1 MEFVCPL
8 TSTTGLSGHLNR
20 TKGDA
25 RFYERRVDNTAMK
38 ICFGRAI
45 VGAEMSPKVATRHAE
60 SVRHVGGF
68 GIEKV
73 PGCSGRA
80 TDSRR
85 RSAFETRRFDERE
98 SNGSPPSFV

>member
-20 TKGDA
+20 TKGDV

-68 GIEKV
+68 GIEEIAGLFLEGLSSK
-73 PGCSGRA
+73 PSRASLGLGGR
-80 TDSRR
+80 
-85 RSAFETRRFDERE
+85 FEQLLLTTLM
-98 SNGSPPSFV
+98 

>member
-45 VGAEMSPKVATRHAE
+45 VGAEMSPRVATRHAE

-68 GIEKV
+68 GAIFGGAFVEAV
-73 PGCSGRA
+73 TGSAGGSINSF
-80 TDSRR
+80 SRR
-85 RSAFETRRFDERE
+85 
-98 SNGSPPSFV
+98 